1 MEFFY
6 TFLYIIDGV
15 LDGYSSTVL
24 RACTRLLAGSMA
36 GSMAGMGRD
45 CISDWFRYLGLIF
58 TVWAG
63 HFYGSLLC
71 ILNSMLSTFSYS
83 NIVVC
88 KTVESWKGVGP
99 RRPCMC
105 TDHIT

>member
-15 LDGYSSTVL
+15 LDGYSSTVSQ
-24 RACTRLLAGSMA
+24 ACTRLLA

-71 ILNSMLSTFSYS
+71 IMNSMLSTFSHS